1 MHGSDSTP
9 DPAVPR
15 VLHDCNKKFQLHP
28 LSLTAVLQENQRG
41 GTCLGKGR
49 LTNQP
54 RSMTLQ
60 GIDKRFGT
68 ESKLKGP
75 TCRCIAFAL
84 QVRAERDARFSTVS
98 GARGVLLRF
107 PYSLLVCSPLPY
119 CICELLRSV
128 HDGSGY
134 LFPGNGLRL
143 LPR

>member
-68 ESKLKGP
+68 ES
-75 TCRCIAFAL
+75 IAERADV
-84 QVRAERDARFSTVS
+84 QVRAS
-98 GARGVLLRF
+98 
-107 PYSLLVCSPLPY
+107 SLLVCSPEPLTY
-119 CICELLRSV
+119 CICEILRSV
-128 HDGSGY
+128 HEGSGY
-134 LFPGNGLRL
+134 LFRGNGLRL

>member
-1 MHGSDSTP
+1 MARRNEEA
-9 DPAVPR
+9 PAWER
-15 VLHDCNKKFQLHP
+15 P
-28 LSLTAVLQENQRG
+28 LSE
-41 GTCLGKGR
+41 

-75 TCRCIAFAL
+75 TCRCIAFAAL
-84 QVRAERDARFSTVS
+84 QVRAERDASCP
-98 GARGVLLRF
+98 VLLRF
-107 PYSLLVCSPLPY
+107 PSSLLVCSPLPY

-128 HDGSGY
+128 HEGSGY